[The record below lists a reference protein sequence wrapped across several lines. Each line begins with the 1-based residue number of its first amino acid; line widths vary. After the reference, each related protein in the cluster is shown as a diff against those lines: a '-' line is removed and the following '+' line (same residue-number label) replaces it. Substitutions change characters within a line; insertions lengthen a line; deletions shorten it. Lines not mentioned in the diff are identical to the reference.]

1 MISADIGCCI
11 YNNTDSFPVL
21 ARDETVLD
29 ESTQAQFHIV
39 ATPSPHLPLARSSV
53 EWTFHLAHA
62 PVKDLSLVQPYACY
76 NIIHGAAEGKH
87 LLSFISFIV
96 LIDRQ

>member
-11 YNNTDSFPVL
+11 YNNTDSFPVP

-39 ATPSPHLPLARSSV
+39 ATPPPPPTGPVICGVNLPPGPCTSEGFVIS
-53 EWTFHLAHA
+53 
-62 PVKDLSLVQPYACY
+62 
-76 NIIHGAAEGKH
+76 AAICM
-87 LLSFISFIV
+87 L
-96 LIDRQ
+96 